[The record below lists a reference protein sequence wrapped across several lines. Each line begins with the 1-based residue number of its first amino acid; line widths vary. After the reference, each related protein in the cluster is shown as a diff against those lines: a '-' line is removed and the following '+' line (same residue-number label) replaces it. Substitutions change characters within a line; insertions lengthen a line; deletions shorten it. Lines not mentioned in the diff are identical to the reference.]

1 MMYAL
6 TCSIFVLSNLFLM
19 ILISVLIENVA
30 DMIQSH
36 GHVGLYSDN
45 PKSFEYFLYNGYVIS
60 SLLGFI
66 VTWIATAS
74 ILYYYS
80 ARIGKIKYWIIM
92 SLPLIY
98 FLNQF
103 NPILLD
109 LLLPLVEQDLFF
121 YLALI
126 TIALSIGKAAGGILY
141 GLAFWVMGGRT
152 LGLAKLKLYLVLVA
166 IGFMFLFVA
175 ERAITLIALPFPP
188 FGFISVATVGLSS
201 YLILIGLYYAA
212 ISISTDV
219 ELRKWLR
226 TSTIKE
232 LTLIGRIGSAEINK
246 DTEKAVF
253 KILKKN
259 LATEKPYTT
268 FSPAEMK
275 DYMEEIMDEI
285 KKMHPKS

>member
-1 MMYAL
+1 M
-6 TCSIFVLSNLFLM
+6 VLV
-19 ILISVLIENVA
+19 SVLIGNVA
-30 DMIQSH
+30 DIIQSH

-45 PKSFEYFLYNGYVIS
+45 PKSFEYFLYNGYIIS

-109 LLLPLVEQDLFF
+109 LLLPMIERELFF

-126 TIALSIGKAAGGILY
+126 TIALSIGKASGGILY
-141 GLAFWVMGGRT
+141 GFAFWVMGGRT
-152 LGLAKLKLYLVLVA
+152 LGLSKLKLYLVLVA
-166 IGFMFLFVA
+166 IGFMFLFVS
-175 ERAITLIALPFPP
+175 ERAINLIALPFPP
-188 FGFISVATVGLSS
+188 FGFVSVATVGLSS

-212 ISISTDV
+212 VSISTDV
-219 ELRKWLR
+219 ELRKSLR
-226 TSTIKE
+226 TSTIRE
-232 LTLIGRIGSAEINK
+232 LSLIGRIGSAEINK
-246 DTEKAVF
+246 DTEKVVF

-259 LATEKPYTT
+259 LATEKPHTT
-268 FSPAEMK
+268 FSPDEMK
-275 DYMEEIMDEI
+275 DYMDEIMDEI
-285 KKMHPKS
+285 KKMQPKS